1 MSRQRDRKSD
11 LLIMAAGAATGA
23 AIGRMTAR
31 DDNVVGRMIAGA
43 VVGAA
48 AAYVVAPM
56 IENQVYQ
63 LEGTCSRRL
72 LLSSS

>member
-1 MSRQRDRKSD
+1 
-11 LLIMAAGAATGA
+11 
-23 AIGRMTAR
+23 
-31 DDNVVGRMIAGA
+31 VVGRMIAGA